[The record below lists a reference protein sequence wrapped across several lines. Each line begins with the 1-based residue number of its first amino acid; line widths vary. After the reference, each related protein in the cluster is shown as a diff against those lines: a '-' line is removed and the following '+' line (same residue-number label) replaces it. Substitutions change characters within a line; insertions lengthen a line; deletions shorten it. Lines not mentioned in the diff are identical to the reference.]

1 MGCKRAR
8 RASAGEIE
16 KAMMS
21 EGFAGPLGNGLPCG
35 FRKRIT
41 MGGNG
46 MPAAHLHEGAGKS
59 SDVQTMLF
67 QENETPG
74 VSCRGRER
82 GRRRTRQDQI
92 PPTKKSPVKLRTSS
106 GPHRTKKICFSS
118 AGPAWIGASAFP
130 KFDPAV

>member
-1 MGCKRAR
+1 V
-8 RASAGEIE
+8 GEIE

-21 EGFAGPLGNGLPCG
+21 EGFAGPLGNGLPCR

-41 MGGNG
+41 MGARRCRLRII
-46 MPAAHLHEGAGKS
+46 MKARAKQRRLQTRLFRKMKRRAFLPLAGARASANTSGP
-59 SDVQTMLF
+59 D
-67 QENETPG
+67 
-74 VSCRGRER
+74 
-82 GRRRTRQDQI
+82 
-92 PPTKKSPVKLRTSS
+92 PTDKKSPVKLRTSS